1 MINWIDNASVGFGVV
16 GMPDNKLQLNWS
28 RKLYFLNF
36 LNVFCLKSQKVALF
50 WVKQRERCSL
60 YKDRTP
66 PEVDPEGVVP
76 LPDILAD
83 QKRKATEKTPSKF
96 PRLTIGTFKKQI
108 KNISDVT
115 GASGT
120 GGSAAQD
127 FSDLDDDDDVFGS
140 GKF

>member
-1 MINWIDNASVGFGVV
+1 M
-16 GMPDNKLQLNWS
+16 L
-28 RKLYFLNF
+28 
-36 LNVFCLKSQKVALF
+36 
-50 WVKQRERCSL
+50 
-60 YKDRTP
+60 KDRTL

-108 KNISDVT
+108 KTTDFT

-120 GGSAAQD
+120 GASGVQD
-127 FSDLDDDDDVFGS
+127 FSDLDDDDDVFGA
-140 GKF
+140 G